1 MLKQVSSMTGATI
14 IKHLDDI
21 ARTPSD
27 ASGRVVL
34 NPDDVVGSCGLF
46 TVRYFRTVLRGE
58 KQARYVDVR
67 AARGAEA

>member
-1 MLKQVSSMTGATI
+1 M
-14 IKHLDDI
+14 
-21 ARTPSD
+21 
-27 ASGRVVL
+27 L

-46 TVRYFRTVLRGE
+46 TVRDFRTVLRGE

>member
-1 MLKQVSSMTGATI
+1 MTGATI
-14 IKHLDDI
+14 IKLLDDI
-21 ARTPSD
+21 ERSPAGAGCS
-27 ASGRVVL
+27 VVL

-46 TVRYFRTVLRGE
+46 TVRDFRTVLRGE